1 MKKLLIC
8 LCIVAGTLGAC
19 SKFNKIRKSKDPL
32 EKYQAAVE
40 YFEQKSY
47 LKALA
52 LLEEVEPL
60 LRGKKEYEKAQYLM
74 AHAYFKNKEYEMA
87 SYTFKRLYETYPRS
101 EWAEECLY
109 MHAISLYNQS
119 PESELDQKPT
129 LEAIQSIQKYLNA
142 YPQSPKIEEAN
153 KIIEELRA
161 KLEKKAYD
169 QALLYYKNSNYK
181 AAIKAMT
188 NFQKDFP
195 DSAYME
201 EILYKRIESA
211 YNLARESIFSKQKER
226 LQETITLCEEYKD
239 KFPQSKYLKAIEYV
253 SASAIRQI
261 AELNKVDNTQQN

>member
-1 MKKLLIC
+1 
-8 LCIVAGTLGAC
+8 
-19 SKFNKIRKSKDPL
+19 
-32 EKYQAAVE
+32 
-40 YFEQKSY
+40 
-47 LKALA
+47 
-52 LLEEVEPL
+52 
-60 LRGKKEYEKAQYLM
+60 
-74 AHAYFKNKEYEMA
+74 
-87 SYTFKRLYETYPRS
+87 
-101 EWAEECLY
+101 
-109 MHAISLYNQS
+109 
-119 PESELDQKPT
+119 
-129 LEAIQSIQKYLNA
+129 LNA

-181 AAIKAMT
+181 AAIKAIT

-239 KFPQSKYLKAIEYV
+239 RFPQSKYLKAVEDV
-253 SASAIRQI
+253 SVLAIRQI